1 MTDLLLTLW
10 LLFGSFYAF
19 NISICLLALHFNA
32 KSPVGKSWLV
42 GGVVVNVI
50 LVVVCFPIVVFNLS
64 PPRAGA
70 VKLYKVLSEGYEE
83 YQENKICP
91 KK

>member
-1 MTDLLLTLW
+1 MTDLLLALW
-10 LLFGSFYAF
+10 LLFGSLYAF

-42 GGVVVNVI
+42 KGIIVNAI
-50 LVVVCFPIVVFNLS
+50 LVIVCFPILIFGFS
-64 PPRAGA
+64 PPRAKA
-70 VKLYKVLSEGYEE
+70 VKLYKVLSKGYEE